1 MMVFVIVVMVLMSI
15 KVSSCWTDLQEKD
28 KKLSRAIFLPVQMYA
43 YQDNYLNDSLEA
55 SIVIS
60 RTSLLW
66 PVIYLSTLLFIASRR
81 PFDTGTALIRP

>member
-15 KVSSCWTDLQEKD
+15 KKSSCWTDLQEKD

-43 YQDNYLNDSLEA
+43 YLDNYLNDSLEG